1 MASFQY
7 SRAMNAM
14 QQCQN
19 IQSHNFEFG
28 DKNPN
33 KGESSKKKKKN
44 FHGKLSVFSNQSFP
58 SSGTSEITHFAK
70 LAFVK
75 GAGKVGMISTCL
87 IF

>member
-1 MASFQY
+1 MLCNSVRTY
-7 SRAMNAM
+7 SRITLNLVTR
-14 QQCQN
+14 
-19 IQSHNFEFG
+19 IQTRESHQ
-28 DKNPN
+28 
-33 KGESSKKKKKN
+33 KKKKKN